1 MRTWRLSRITRFLVI
16 RGRGAVWKG
25 ASLDDYSL
33 HTINGLCPEPIIYD
47 IVADGKPLS
56 LEVDTGARLSIISHD
71 TDMKLW
77 YCQPPTL
84 HPSKDWLRTST
95 GEVIQVEGI
104 VDVVV
109 QDRNRVM
116 HTLPLVVV
124 PDSRHSLLGLNW
136 LTKGPVDWS
145 DTHAC
150 KHTEPHSS
158 LNHNLKKHP
167 AILED
172 SKEIPKTG
180 MAVICRWWA
189 FTMVLQVQKLT
200 IYYGDLAGADPDRLL
215 VEDIIEPV

>member
-1 MRTWRLSRITRFLVI
+1 MYHFWKKSCPYWLTVSQGNMRAWRLSRITRFLVI
-16 RGRGAVWKG
+16 LGMGTVWKG

-33 HTINGLCPEPIIYD
+33 HTINGLCPEPIIHD

-56 LEVDTGARLSIISHD
+56 LEVDARARLSIISHD
-71 TDMKLW
+71 TYMKLW

-136 LTKGPVDWS
+136 LTKGPVDWPDAHACRHAGFFTESQFEETSS
-145 DTHAC
+145 DTRRQQGN
-150 KHTEPHSS
+150 S
-158 LNHNLKKHP
+158 
-167 AILED
+167 
-172 SKEIPKTG
+172 
-180 MAVICRWWA
+180 
-189 FTMVLQVQKLT
+189 
-200 IYYGDLAGADPDRLL
+200 
-215 VEDIIEPV
+215 